1 MRKLFTLVMLC
12 VLSLSVLANKQISGV
27 VVDEANEPVIGAS
40 IQVLGTTMGTIT
52 DVDGAFELSVP
63 DDATQVKV
71 SAIGYKEQLLE
82 IKKVMHVVMAEAT
95 IELQEVISTGYGS
108 VTKGA
113 FGGSAQTVTAETIEK
128 KAPSEITKSMAGEIA
143 GVQVVTT
150 SGQPG
155 SSASIR
161 IRGIGSVN
169 ASSAPLIIVDG
180 VTYEGDMSSINPDDI
195 ATYDVLKD
203 ASATALYGSRGANGV
218 IVINTK
224 KGTAGEE
231 AKIDVDVNYGANL
244 HLLPLYDVIKDPQ
257 EYVEMAWM
265 SVYNSLGKYNNTD
278 MKIRDANK
286 QLFGAK
292 GLPVIYNLWDKEGSQ
307 LVNGYT
313 GKFRDNVNMLDAYK
327 NMSSWEDN
335 IFRVGQK
342 AQANLSFSGGTPGAQ
357 YYASFGYLKDE
368 GYYIGSDFDRFTARS
383 KVNFDA
389 KKWLKAEVN
398 LAYTY
403 SSLNNPGQGSNMN
416 NGFAYVN
423 GIPPIYPVFLYNAD
437 GTIVH
442 DPKTGNNAYDYG
454 MREGSGRGFGSGIN
468 PAGALLYDKQ
478 KTIQH
483 QLAASARLE
492 FQLYKGLKFE
502 ANVGLQYVG
511 MNSSEL
517 TNNYYGDAAGIGRIY
532 KQQYNYLNFEAK
544 QMLNY
549 NNTWDE
555 HDFSAMGVHETHF
568 YTISGM
574 YGQKNRIVDPQS
586 LEWGN
591 AVQNGYMSSA
601 TNQTAMESFLLQ
613 ARYSYDSRYYLT
625 ANYRA
630 DGSSKFAK
638 GHRWGHFGSISAV
651 WAFTNEAFM
660 QDVEQLKN
668 GKLRFSW
675 GALGNQ
681 GIGSDLFQDQYSIDY
696 VDGQYG
702 ITWEYKGNPNLTWE
716 RTSHY
721 DVGLEFDIDKYL
733 DVQMDYFYKFTD
745 NMLMPQYKPSSLGY
759 SYVYINGGK
768 MSNQGVEL
776 QIDAHLVDTRN
787 VKLDFRMNG
796 AWYHNKI
803 LELPKFNEEAD
814 KQMSTNGGLTVG
826 KSLYD
831 YAITEYVGVDPT
843 TGEALYVGYYD
854 SSKGKFGYRNANLI
868 TDEEIE
874 TQGAVANYITDVHT
888 YRLENPNAVID
899 TVHTTNAAY
908 CGYDYLGYSAEPA
921 WQGGFGIGLEV
932 YGVTLD
938 VTCSYG
944 IGGYGYD
951 NTYAMLMGND
961 KVGNYNW
968 HVDMRNMWTE
978 ENTNTNIP
986 RLNNGSD
993 SYTNVAS
1000 TRFLTSNSF
1009 LNLNNVRLGYKF
1021 STKLIEKI
1029 KLSRL
1034 EIYVQGDNLAVLS
1047 ARKGYNPMVSYTGS
1061 SDSYQYTP
1069 LSTVMGGIKLQF

>member
-82 IKKVMHVVMAEAT
+82 IKKVMHVVMVEAT

-638 GHRWGHFGSISAV
+638 GHRWGHFGSVSAV

-721 DVGLEFDIDKYL
+721 DVGL
-733 DVQMDYFYKFTD
+733 TST
-745 NMLMPQYKPSSLGY
+745 SS
-759 SYVYINGGK
+759 
-768 MSNQGVEL
+768 
-776 QIDAHLVDTRN
+776 
-787 VKLDFRMNG
+787 
-796 AWYHNKI
+796 
-803 LELPKFNEEAD
+803 
-814 KQMSTNGGLTVG
+814 
-826 KSLYD
+826 
-831 YAITEYVGVDPT
+831 PT
-843 TGEALYVGYYD
+843 TCLCRSTSPAHSD
-854 SSKGKFGYRNANLI
+854 I
-868 TDEEIE
+868 PM
-874 TQGAVANYITDVHT
+874 YI
-888 YRLENPNAVID
+888 
-899 TVHTTNAAY
+899 
-908 CGYDYLGYSAEPA
+908 SMAER
-921 WQGGFGIGLEV
+921 
-932 YGVTLD
+932 
-938 VTCSYG
+938 C
-944 IGGYGYD
+944 
-951 NTYAMLMGND
+951 
-961 KVGNYNW
+961 
-968 HVDMRNMWTE
+968 
-978 ENTNTNIP
+978 
-986 RLNNGSD
+986 
-993 SYTNVAS
+993 
-1000 TRFLTSNSF
+1000 LT
-1009 LNLNNVRLGYKF
+1009 K
-1021 STKLIEKI
+1021 
-1029 KLSRL
+1029 
-1034 EIYVQGDNLAVLS
+1034 VLS
-1047 ARKGYNPMVSYTGS
+1047 CRLMRIWL
-1061 SDSYQYTP
+1061 TP
-1069 LSTVMGGIKLQF
+1069 VT

>member
-1 MRKLFTLVMLC
+1 MRKLLTLVTLC
-12 VLSLSVLANKQISGV
+12 LLSVFALANKQISGV
-27 VVDEANEPVIGAS
+27 VVDENNEPVIGAS
-40 IQVLGTTMGTIT
+40 IQVIGTTLGTIT
-52 DVDGAFELSVP
+52 DVDGAFEISVP
-63 DDATQVKV
+63 DEADKVKV
-71 SAIGYKEQLLE
+71 TAIGYKEQLLE
-82 IKKVMHVVMAEAT
+82 IKKVMHIVMAEAT

-113 FGGSAQTVTAETIEK
+113 FGGSAQTIKAETIEK

-231 AKIDVDVNYGANL
+231 AKIDVDVHYGANL
-244 HLLPLYDVIKDPQ
+244 HLLPLYDVISSPK
-257 EYVEMAWM
+257 EYVEMSWM
-265 SVYNSLGKYNNTD
+265 SIYNSLGKMNED
-278 MKIRDANK
+278 LKIKSTND
-286 QLFGAK
+286 QLFGPK
-292 GLPVIYNLWDKEGSQ
+292 GLPTIYNLWDKAGNQ
-307 LVNGYT
+307 LINGYT
-313 GKFRDNVNMLDAYK
+313 REFKDNVNMLPQYQ
-327 NMSSWEDN
+327 NMSSWSDN

-342 AQANLSFSGGTPGAQ
+342 AQANLSIQGGTPGAQ
-357 YYASFGYLKDE
+357 YYVSFGYLKDE
-368 GYYIGSDFDRFTARS
+368 GYYIGSDFDRFTVRS
-383 KVNFDA
+383 KVNFEA
-389 KKWLKAEVN
+389 KKWLKGEVN
-398 LAYTY
+398 LAYAY
-403 SSLNNPGQGSNMN
+403 SSLNNPGQGDNMN

-437 GTIVH
+437 GSIQT
-442 DPKTGNNAYDYG
+442 DSKTGHYAYDYG

-478 KTIQH
+478 KTLQH

-502 ANVGLQYVG
+502 ASVGLQYVG
-511 MNSSEL
+511 QNTSEL

-532 KQQYNYLNFEAK
+532 KDQANVISFEAK
-544 QMLNY
+544 QMLSY
-549 NNTWDE
+549 NNTWEE
-555 HDFSAMGVHETHF
+555 HNVSAMAVHETNF
-568 YTISGM
+568 YTASAM

-591 AVQNGYMSSA
+591 AVQNGYMTSA
-601 TNQTAMESFLLQ
+601 TSQRTMESYLIQ
-613 ARYSYDSRYYLT
+613 ASYNYASRYYLT
-625 ANYRA
+625 GNYRA

-638 GHRWGHFGSISAV
+638 GHRWGHFGSVSAV
-651 WAFTNEAFM
+651 WAFTNEDFM
-660 QDVEQLKN
+660 SDVDKLKN

-681 GIGSDLFQDQYSIDY
+681 GIGSDLFQDQYSISY

-721 DVGLEFDIDKYL
+721 DVGLEFAVDKYL

-745 NMLMPQYKPSSLGY
+745 NMLMPQYKPGSLGY
-759 SYVYINGGK
+759 SYIWINGGK

-776 QIDAHLVDTRN
+776 QLNTHLVDTRN
-787 VKLDFRMNG
+787 VKLDLRLNG
-796 AWYHNKI
+796 AWYHNQI
-803 LELPKFNEEAD
+803 LELPKYNEEAD
-814 KQMSTNGGLTVG
+814 KEMSTNGGLTVG

-831 YAITEYVGVDPT
+831 YAITEYVGVDPN

-854 SSKGKFGYRNANLI
+854 SSKGKFGYRNATLI
-868 TDEEIE
+868 TEEEIDK
-874 TQGAVANYITDVHT
+874 QGAVANYISDVHT

-921 WQGGFGIGLEV
+921 WQGGFGINFEA

-938 VTCSYG
+938 ITCSYG

-978 ENTNTNIP
+978 ENTNTNVP

-993 SYTNVAS
+993 SYTNAAS

-1034 EIYVQGDNLAVLS
+1034 EIYVQGDNLGILS

-1069 LSTVMGGIKLQF
+1069 LSTVMGGIRLQF

>member
-82 IKKVMHVVMAEAT
+82 IKKVMHVVMVEAT

-454 MREGSGRGFGSGIN
+454 MRD
-468 PAGALLYDKQ
+468 GALLYDKQ

-591 AVQNGYMSSA
+591 AVQNGYMSSS

-613 ARYSYDSRYYLT
+613 ASYSYDSRYYLT

-874 TQGAVANYITDVHT
+874 TQGAVANYISDVHT

-1061 SDSYQYTP
+1061 SNSYQYTP

>member
-82 IKKVMHVVMAEAT
+82 IKKVMHVVMVEAT

-638 GHRWGHFGSISAV
+638 GHRWGHFGSVSAV

-681 GIGSDLFQDQYSIDY
+681 GIGSDLFQDR
-696 VDGQYG
+696 
-702 ITWEYKGNPNLTWE
+702 NPNLTWE

-721 DVGLEFDIDKYL
+721 DVGLEFDVDKYL

-814 KQMSTNGGLTVG
+814 KQMSTNGGLKVG

-1061 SDSYQYTP
+1061 SNSYQYTP

>member
-82 IKKVMHVVMAEAT
+82 IKKVMHVVMVEAT

-403 SSLNNPGQGSNMN
+403 SSLNNPS
-416 NGFAYVN
+416 
-423 GIPPIYPVFLYNAD
+423 IPCV
-437 GTIVH
+437 
-442 DPKTGNNAYDYG
+442 
-454 MREGSGRGFGSGIN
+454 
-468 PAGALLYDKQ
+468 
-478 KTIQH
+478 
-483 QLAASARLE
+483 
-492 FQLYKGLKFE
+492 
-502 ANVGLQYVG
+502 
-511 MNSSEL
+511 SS
-517 TNNYYGDAAGIGRIY
+517 
-532 KQQYNYLNFEAK
+532 
-544 QMLNY
+544 
-549 NNTWDE
+549 
-555 HDFSAMGVHETHF
+555 
-568 YTISGM
+568 
-574 YGQKNRIVDPQS
+574 
-586 LEWGN
+586 
-591 AVQNGYMSSA
+591 SS
-601 TNQTAMESFLLQ
+601 
-613 ARYSYDSRYYLT
+613 
-625 ANYRA
+625 
-630 DGSSKFAK
+630 
-638 GHRWGHFGSISAV
+638 
-651 WAFTNEAFM
+651 
-660 QDVEQLKN
+660 
-668 GKLRFSW
+668 
-675 GALGNQ
+675 
-681 GIGSDLFQDQYSIDY
+681 
-696 VDGQYG
+696 
-702 ITWEYKGNPNLTWE
+702 
-716 RTSHY
+716 
-721 DVGLEFDIDKYL
+721 
-733 DVQMDYFYKFTD
+733 
-745 NMLMPQYKPSSLGY
+745 
-759 SYVYINGGK
+759 
-768 MSNQGVEL
+768 
-776 QIDAHLVDTRN
+776 
-787 VKLDFRMNG
+787 
-796 AWYHNKI
+796 
-803 LELPKFNEEAD
+803 
-814 KQMSTNGGLTVG
+814 
-826 KSLYD
+826 
-831 YAITEYVGVDPT
+831 
-843 TGEALYVGYYD
+843 
-854 SSKGKFGYRNANLI
+854 
-868 TDEEIE
+868 
-874 TQGAVANYITDVHT
+874 
-888 YRLENPNAVID
+888 
-899 TVHTTNAAY
+899 
-908 CGYDYLGYSAEPA
+908 
-921 WQGGFGIGLEV
+921 
-932 YGVTLD
+932 
-938 VTCSYG
+938 
-944 IGGYGYD
+944 
-951 NTYAMLMGND
+951 
-961 KVGNYNW
+961 
-968 HVDMRNMWTE
+968 
-978 ENTNTNIP
+978 
-986 RLNNGSD
+986 
-993 SYTNVAS
+993 
-1000 TRFLTSNSF
+1000 
-1009 LNLNNVRLGYKF
+1009 
-1021 STKLIEKI
+1021 
-1029 KLSRL
+1029 
-1034 EIYVQGDNLAVLS
+1034 
-1047 ARKGYNPMVSYTGS
+1047 
-1061 SDSYQYTP
+1061 
-1069 LSTVMGGIKLQF
+1069 

>member
-1 MRKLFTLVMLC
+1 
-12 VLSLSVLANKQISGV
+12 
-27 VVDEANEPVIGAS
+27 
-40 IQVLGTTMGTIT
+40 
-52 DVDGAFELSVP
+52 
-63 DDATQVKV
+63 
-71 SAIGYKEQLLE
+71 
-82 IKKVMHVVMAEAT
+82 
-95 IELQEVISTGYGS
+95 
-108 VTKGA
+108 
-113 FGGSAQTVTAETIEK
+113 
-128 KAPSEITKSMAGEIA
+128 
-143 GVQVVTT
+143 
-150 SGQPG
+150 
-155 SSASIR
+155 
-161 IRGIGSVN
+161 
-169 ASSAPLIIVDG
+169 
-180 VTYEGDMSSINPDDI
+180 
-195 ATYDVLKD
+195 
-203 ASATALYGSRGANGV
+203 
-218 IVINTK
+218 
-224 KGTAGEE
+224 
-231 AKIDVDVNYGANL
+231 
-244 HLLPLYDVIKDPQ
+244 
-257 EYVEMAWM
+257 
-265 SVYNSLGKYNNTD
+265 
-278 MKIRDANK
+278 
-286 QLFGAK
+286 
-292 GLPVIYNLWDKEGSQ
+292 
-307 LVNGYT
+307 
-313 GKFRDNVNMLDAYK
+313 
-327 NMSSWEDN
+327 
-335 IFRVGQK
+335 
-342 AQANLSFSGGTPGAQ
+342 
-357 YYASFGYLKDE
+357 
-368 GYYIGSDFDRFTARS
+368 
-383 KVNFDA
+383 
-389 KKWLKAEVN
+389 
-398 LAYTY
+398 
-403 SSLNNPGQGSNMN
+403 
-416 NGFAYVN
+416 
-423 GIPPIYPVFLYNAD
+423 
-437 GTIVH
+437 
-442 DPKTGNNAYDYG
+442 
-454 MREGSGRGFGSGIN
+454 
-468 PAGALLYDKQ
+468 
-478 KTIQH
+478 
-483 QLAASARLE
+483 
-492 FQLYKGLKFE
+492 
-502 ANVGLQYVG
+502 
-511 MNSSEL
+511 
-517 TNNYYGDAAGIGRIY
+517 
-532 KQQYNYLNFEAK
+532 
-544 QMLNY
+544 
-549 NNTWDE
+549 
-555 HDFSAMGVHETHF
+555 
-568 YTISGM
+568 
-574 YGQKNRIVDPQS
+574 
-586 LEWGN
+586 
-591 AVQNGYMSSA
+591 
-601 TNQTAMESFLLQ
+601 
-613 ARYSYDSRYYLT
+613 
-625 ANYRA
+625 
-630 DGSSKFAK
+630 
-638 GHRWGHFGSISAV
+638 
-651 WAFTNEAFM
+651 
-660 QDVEQLKN
+660 
-668 GKLRFSW
+668 
-675 GALGNQ
+675 
-681 GIGSDLFQDQYSIDY
+681 
-696 VDGQYG
+696 
-702 ITWEYKGNPNLTWE
+702 
-716 RTSHY
+716 
-721 DVGLEFDIDKYL
+721 
-733 DVQMDYFYKFTD
+733 MDYFYKFTD

-1061 SDSYQYTP
+1061 SNSYQYTP

>member
-82 IKKVMHVVMAEAT
+82 IKKVMHVVMVEAT

-442 DPKTGNNAYDYG
+442 DPKTGNNAT
-454 MREGSGRGFGSGIN
+454 F
-468 PAGALLYDKQ
+468 
-478 KTIQH
+478 
-483 QLAASARLE
+483 
-492 FQLYKGLKFE
+492 
-502 ANVGLQYVG
+502 
-511 MNSSEL
+511 
-517 TNNYYGDAAGIGRIY
+517 
-532 KQQYNYLNFEAK
+532 
-544 QMLNY
+544 
-549 NNTWDE
+549 
-555 HDFSAMGVHETHF
+555 
-568 YTISGM
+568 
-574 YGQKNRIVDPQS
+574 
-586 LEWGN
+586 
-591 AVQNGYMSSA
+591 
-601 TNQTAMESFLLQ
+601 
-613 ARYSYDSRYYLT
+613 
-625 ANYRA
+625 
-630 DGSSKFAK
+630 
-638 GHRWGHFGSISAV
+638 
-651 WAFTNEAFM
+651 FTNSH
-660 QDVEQLKN
+660 KPS
-668 GKLRFSW
+668 KC
-675 GALGNQ
+675 
-681 GIGSDLFQDQYSIDY
+681 
-696 VDGQYG
+696 
-702 ITWEYKGNPNLTWE
+702 TKE
-716 RTSHY
+716 RT
-721 DVGLEFDIDKYL
+721 I
-733 DVQMDYFYKFTD
+733 
-745 NMLMPQYKPSSLGY
+745 
-759 SYVYINGGK
+759 
-768 MSNQGVEL
+768 
-776 QIDAHLVDTRN
+776 A
-787 VKLDFRMNG
+787 
-796 AWYHNKI
+796 
-803 LELPKFNEEAD
+803 
-814 KQMSTNGGLTVG
+814 
-826 KSLYD
+826 
-831 YAITEYVGVDPT
+831 
-843 TGEALYVGYYD
+843 
-854 SSKGKFGYRNANLI
+854 
-868 TDEEIE
+868 
-874 TQGAVANYITDVHT
+874 
-888 YRLENPNAVID
+888 
-899 TVHTTNAAY
+899 
-908 CGYDYLGYSAEPA
+908 
-921 WQGGFGIGLEV
+921 
-932 YGVTLD
+932 
-938 VTCSYG
+938 
-944 IGGYGYD
+944 
-951 NTYAMLMGND
+951 
-961 KVGNYNW
+961 
-968 HVDMRNMWTE
+968 
-978 ENTNTNIP
+978 
-986 RLNNGSD
+986 
-993 SYTNVAS
+993 
-1000 TRFLTSNSF
+1000 
-1009 LNLNNVRLGYKF
+1009 
-1021 STKLIEKI
+1021 
-1029 KLSRL
+1029 
-1034 EIYVQGDNLAVLS
+1034 
-1047 ARKGYNPMVSYTGS
+1047 
-1061 SDSYQYTP
+1061 
-1069 LSTVMGGIKLQF
+1069 